1 MSQSVSADG
10 PHGQLTELR
19 AANAYLAGILDIA
32 EDAIVSVN
40 GRQEIV
46 LFNRGA
52 EKTFGYQ
59 AADVLGKPL
68 DMLIPE
74 RYGVT
79 HRRDV
84 DEFGRGPA
92 SARRMGERS
101 EVYGRRAD
109 GGEFPADVTISKV
122 SLDGDLFFTAIV
134 RDITARKQ
142 IEAELLHLNR
152 DLERRVEN
160 RTAELAEGNRR
171 LETALTDLR
180 AKTDELRATTQQ
192 LWQSAKL
199 AGVGELAASIA
210 HELNNPLGIATL
222 RLESLMAQTPP
233 DDPRRR
239 VMEIVEQELER
250 MAALVSNLLQF
261 IRFGHDQVS
270 TVDVRD
276 EIERTLELVFHH
288 LRKRGV
294 TVRTEFAPAVPLIY
308 ADRQKL
314 RQVFLNL
321 FTNAGDAMPAGGT
334 LTIRAKPGT
343 GRGGADAV
351 VIEVADSGVGIAPE
365 VLPKVMDAFFTT
377 KEEGKGTGLG
387 LAICR
392 RIAHEHDGTIEIES
406 DVGRG
411 TVVWVTIPVNPG
423 GHAPHLRDS
432 Q

>member
-1 MSQSVSADG
+1 MSPSVSADN
-10 PHGQLTELR
+10 PHGQLTESR

-52 EKTFGYQ
+52 EKTFGYR
-59 AADVLGKPL
+59 ASDVIGNAL
-68 DMLIPE
+68 DLLIPE
-74 RYGVT
+74 RFVAT
-79 HRRDV
+79 HRGDV
-84 DEFGRGPA
+84 DAFGRGGP
-92 SARRMGERS
+92 SSRRMGERT

-109 GGEFPADVTISKV
+109 GREFPADVTISKV
-122 SLDGDLFFTAIV
+122 SLNGDLFFTAII

-152 DLERRVEN
+152 DLEQRVER

-171 LETALTDLR
+171 LETALTELR
-180 AKTDELRATTQQ
+180 TKTDELRATTQQ

-222 RLESLMAQTPP
+222 RMESLMNQTPP

-239 VMEIVEQELER
+239 AMEVVEQELDR

-261 IRFGHDQVS
+261 SRFGHDQVS

-334 LTIRAKPGT
+334 LTLRARL
-343 GRGGADAV
+343 GRVLGGAEAV

-406 DVGRG
+406 EVGRG
-411 TVVWVTIPVNPG
+411 TVVRVTIPINPG
-423 GHAPHLRDS
+423 GHTAQLRAT